1 MTLYLCIKCQF
12 GSIVGVFVSLK
23 DEDTFLCTK
32 IERDFISKIGAGCS
46 APVACNA
53 VKNASDIVSY
63 SMKTNFEV
71 GKVLEEITDCNFSVH
86 SIESLKLIKNKKRVW
101 FFGQAWNDKELNY
114 LFQIDEQLI
123 HHEKNLKN
131 NPS

>member
-1 MTLYLCIKCQF
+1 MISQAKFILDRSKVLDQF
-12 GSIVGVFVSLK
+12 
-23 DEDTFLCTK
+23 K
-32 IERDFISKIGAGCS
+32 I
-46 APVACNA
+46 

-114 LFQIDEQLI
+114 LFQEGVRSFVVDNEPDLKIILDFVNEFNYNVNLLLRFRLKENTI
-123 HHEKNLKN
+123 HTGKHFV
-131 NPS
+131 